1 MNNSN
6 NIITSIIQVPN
17 SENAFTAIVEVE
29 ICNES
34 ERIKDFAIANPQS
47 YETENPKLLLEKAR
61 VEATQVVQKKLHSF
75 MEHPEFTSH
84 TQHYNSDYRRKEE
97 QVQSS
102 EVKQYN
108 HSTKKSI
115 SENQIKLIN
124 KLAGEKHRNI
134 NELCVNNYGKSLH
147 ELNSK
152 EAHELIDSL
161 KKR

>member
-1 MNNSN
+1 MISF
-6 NIITSIIQVPN
+6 TIIQIP
-17 SENAFTAIVEVE
+17 SKENDYTAIVQGELKTQNGTVT
-29 ICNES
+29 
-34 ERIKDFAIANPQS
+34 DFGATNANA
-47 YETENPKLLLEKAR
+47 EGTENIETLLSRARENAQRR
-61 VEATQVVQKKLHSF
+61 VERNMSGATSSNGENKTDFYS
-75 MEHPEFTSH
+75 EDTS
-84 TQHYNSDYRRKEE
+84 RKEF
-97 QVQSS
+97 
-102 EVKQYN
+102 N
-108 HSTKKSI
+108 HNPNKSI